1 MQTCQNDIIIRFFY
15 HVPLIIDTGYSERT
29 PMWTLNINEE
39 KKLLILRISD
49 TLTLNELSEFLKAIY
64 DENDGKFATYNRFA
78 NLSDLKDI
86 KIDIDTF
93 SSCVHEYRRCV
104 NLDNPVKVSLFIPE
118 NYIGGF
124 PYLYKSML
132 SDNQFLIEISDSL
145 DECAE
150 YLSVDKK
157 LLENALK

>member
-1 MQTCQNDIIIRFFY
+1 
-15 HVPLIIDTGYSERT
+15 
-29 PMWTLNINEE
+29 MWTLKINRE
-39 KKLLILRISD
+39 KKLLILKISD
-49 TLTLNELSEFLKAIY
+49 TLTLDELSDILKAIY
-64 DENDGKFATYNRFA
+64 VENDGNNATYNRFA
-78 NLSDLKDI
+78 YLSDLKNI
-86 KIDIDTF
+86 EIDFDTF
-93 SSCVHEYRRCV
+93 SSCIHEYRRCV

-157 LLENALK
+157 LLEDAVK